1 MHATSEPRDPRV
13 LSADSPTRCSPKGAC
28 NGRGLR
34 AARGASSAATRDPV
48 LKPLVHIF
56 LITAFGVGVAARL
69 STFGGVRAHA
79 QDPLPDA
86 PGKEQVVAVCSKCH
100 EPQRVAALRLTREGW
115 EEVVAKMQTLGA
127 KASEEDFQKIT
138 DYLSENFKGEA
149 PKPINLNSATSVDLE
164 SVAGLLRKE
173 AAAWIDWRTKHGSC
187 NALDDLK
194 KVPGVPFKKI
204 DERRDRLVC
213 LILTPQ
219 VPQ

>member
-1 MHATSEPRDPRV
+1 MTMRTFLGAAFGGGLAAGFLIVGGARV
-13 LSADSPTRCSPKGAC
+13 L
-28 NGRGLR
+28 
-34 AARGASSAATRDPV
+34 
-48 LKPLVHIF
+48 
-56 LITAFGVGVAARL
+56 
-69 STFGGVRAHA
+69 A

-115 EEVVAKMQTLGA
+115 EEVITKMQTLGA
-127 KASEEDFQKIT
+127 KASEEDFKAIT

-149 PKPINLNSATSVDLE
+149 PKPLNLNSATAIDLE
-164 SVAGLLRKE
+164 SVAGLLRRE
-173 AAAWIDWRTKHGSC
+173 AAAWIDWRAKHGSC
-187 NALDDLK
+187 DSLDDLK

-213 LILTPQ
+213 LILKPQ

>member
-1 MHATSEPRDPRV
+1 MMMRTLAVFGTVLGLAAFGAARV
-13 LSADSPTRCSPKGAC
+13 L
-28 NGRGLR
+28 
-34 AARGASSAATRDPV
+34 
-48 LKPLVHIF
+48 
-56 LITAFGVGVAARL
+56 
-69 STFGGVRAHA
+69 A

-100 EPQRVAALRLTREGW
+100 EPQRVASLRLTREGW

-127 KASEEDFQKIT
+127 KASEDELKAIT

-149 PKPINLNSATSVDLE
+149 PKPLNLNSAIAIDLE
-164 SVAGLLRKE
+164 SVAGLLRRE
-173 AAAWIDWRTKHGSC
+173 AAAWIDWRAKHGSC
-187 NALDDLK
+187 NSLDDLK

-213 LILTPQ
+213 LILKPQ

>member
-1 MHATSEPRDPRV
+1 MTIHAVSKPGQTRV
-13 LSADSPTRCSPKGAC
+13 LSADSPTRCSRRWGQTPEV
-28 NGRGLR
+28 RGLTPSSLR
-34 AARGASSAATRDPV
+34 AARGAPSAATRDRV
-48 LKPLVHIF
+48 LKPLVRAF
-56 LITAFGVGVAARL
+56 LGAAVAFGGARVL
-69 STFGGVRAHA
+69 A

-149 PKPINLNSATSVDLE
+149 PKPINMNSATSVDLE

-173 AAAWIDWRTKHGSC
+173 AAAWIDYRAKHGSC
-187 NALDDLK
+187 KSLDDFK
-194 KVPGVPFKKI
+194 TIPGVPFKKI

-213 LILTPQ
+213 F
-219 VPQ
+219 